1 MEIKFVNI
9 PNKFGVNK
17 KIAISQLTEKQCEI
31 QMNNCEKQ
39 LAKIDEQLMLL
50 KLCNIRLNKQN
61 TPGAKEQQQNN
72 INQMIVLNKKV
83 RFFEAVHFTVT
94 NFYTEK
100 YKNNEIQS
108 FVNTLITA

>member
-39 LAKIDEQLMLL
+39 LVKIDEELMLL

-61 TPGAKEQQQNN
+61 TVEAKKQQEDN
-72 INQMIVLNKKV
+72 INQMIILNKKL

-94 NFYTEK
+94 NHYTDK
-100 YKNNEIQS
+100 YRSNEIQS
-108 FVNTLITA
+108 FTNTLITA